1 MSSKTQPC
9 DTERG
14 RERERGRKSIFLHQ
28 RWREDAPP
36 RVIKMMKTQQRVT
49 DRGLF
54 ALAAGTARC
63 LSVWPVAWF
72 PQSSGIFQASLI
84 STNKAMGLFSLSHQP
99 FGLSTIRSIGPKP
112 PCCHLNACSKEW
124 VHWFTWLPLLCTYK
138 HAVRSVQRVKTFSSS
153 VALTALSYYL
163 YFPVWYGMNNIVVP
177 TEMSY
182 FSCFFF

>member
-1 MSSKTQPC
+1 MSSKTQLC

-14 RERERGRKSIFLHQ
+14 RERGRKSIFLHR

-124 VHWFTWLPLLCTYK
+124 VHWFTWLPLLCTYR

-163 YFPVWYGMNNIVVP
+163 YFPVWYGMNNIGVP

-182 FSCFFF
+182 FSCFF